1 MFYNLATHST
11 ANIMDKEVT
20 IPKMLWKPSE
30 AYIKNSNLYHYKE
43 WLESNYNLS
52 FKHYSQIW
60 DWSVSK
66 PSAFWES
73 VWKYF
78 DVIAHSP
85 YREVMSADEMPN
97 TKWFQGST
105 LNYAEHIFKHKND
118 DFPAIIFKSERHNLT
133 EISWEELSAKVAGFK
148 SLLKKSGVK
157 KGDRVVAFLP
167 NIPEATIG
175 FLATISIGAIWS
187 CCSPDFGINSVVD
200 RFLQIEPKV
209 LIAVDGYQYNGKPY
223 PKGDVVNEIKD
234 KIPTI
239 ETVVYI
245 PYHDSESNESDVP
258 GCVLWENAIEG
269 NDEKLTFDPVPFDHP
284 IWVLYSSGTTGIPK
298 AITHSHGGVLLEH
311 LKYLAFHNDV
321 HHGERFFWFS
331 TTGWMMW
338 NFVQA
343 ALLKGA
349 TIVLYDGSPGFPDL
363 NLLWEF
369 TQEAKIN
376 HFGTSAPFL
385 ITCQKKGVNPK
396 QDFDLSALRSVSS
409 TGAPLPPESFEWV
422 YSHVKENVW
431 LCSMSGGTDVCTAFI
446 GGSPFEP
453 VHVGE
458 IQCRALGCKL
468 LAYNELGEEVIG
480 EVGEMVITEAMPSMP
495 IYFWND
501 PENQRYLASYFEM
514 YPGGIWRHG
523 DWVRISKRG
532 TIVIFGRSDATLNRH
547 GIRIGT
553 SEIYRA
559 VDKINSLKDSLIINL
574 ELSGGRHFMP
584 LFVVLEEG
592 VVLDDNLKKKINDQ
606 LRTEYTPRH
615 VPDEIIEIKECP
627 YTISGKKLEAPVKKI
642 MMGIPVEKAANI
654 DSLKN
659 PAALNFFIDFAE
671 RFKGEL

>member
-1 MFYNLATHST
+1 
-11 ANIMDKEVT
+11 MDKDVAT
-20 IPKMLWKPSE
+20 PKILWKPDE
-30 AYIKNSNLYHYKE
+30 TFIKNSNLFHFKE
-43 WLESNYNLS
+43 WLQTEHGLT
-52 FKHYSQIW
+52 FGGYSQIW
-60 DWSVSK
+60 DWSVTQ
-66 PSAFWES
+66 PAAFWES
-73 VWKYF
+73 IWKYF
-78 DVIAHSP
+78 EVIAHTP
-85 YREVMSADEMPN
+85 YSEVMSDDQMPN
-97 TKWFQGST
+97 TRWFLGST
-105 LNYAEHIFKHKND
+105 LNYAEHIFKNKND
-118 DFPAIIFKSERHNLT
+118 DFPAIIFKSEQHGLT
-133 EISWEELSAKVAGFK
+133 EISWEELSAKVAAFK
-148 SLLKKSGVK
+148 SFLKKAGVE

-175 FLATISIGAIWS
+175 FLASISIGAIWS
-187 CCSPDFGINSVVD
+187 SCSPDFGINSVVD
-200 RFLQIEPKV
+200 RFLQIKPKV

-223 PKGDVVNEIKD
+223 PKADVVNEIKNS
-234 KIPTI
+234 IASI

-245 PYHDSESNESDVP
+245 PYHNADSNETDVS
-258 GCVLWENAIEG
+258 GCVLWNEAIEG
-269 NDEKLTFDPVPFDHP
+269 NTEALTFDPVPFDHP

-321 HHGERFFWFS
+321 HFGERFFWFS

-343 ALLKGA
+343 ALLRGA

-363 NLLWEF
+363 NLLWKF
-369 TQEAKIN
+369 AQEAKVN

-385 ITCQKKGVNPK
+385 IACQKKGINPK
-396 QDFDLSALRSVSS
+396 QDYDLSAIRSISS

-446 GGSPFEP
+446 GGCPFEP
-453 VHVGE
+453 VYVGE

-468 LAYNELGEEVIG
+468 LAYDEMGHEVIG
-480 EVGEMVITEAMPSMP
+480 EVGEMVITEPMPSMP

-501 PENQRYLASYFEM
+501 PGNQRYLASYFEM

-523 DWVRISKRG
+523 DWVRISERG
-532 TIVIFGRSDATLNRH
+532 SIVIYGRSDATLNRH

-559 VDKINSLKDSLIINL
+559 VDKIKDVKDSLIINL

-592 VVLDDNLKKKINDQ
+592 VVLDDGLKKKINDQ
-606 LRTEYTPRH
+606 LKTEYTPRH

-659 PAALNFFIDFAE
+659 PEALNFFIDFAA

>member
-1 MFYNLATHST
+1 MEK
-11 ANIMDKEVT
+11 DVV
-20 IPKMLWKPSE
+20 IPKMLWKPDKTFIE
-30 AYIKNSNLYHYKE
+30 NSNLNHFKE
-43 WLESNYNLS
+43 WVKTNYQLS
-52 FKHYSQIW
+52 FNNYEEIW
-60 DWSVSK
+60 EWSVSQ
-66 PSAFWES
+66 PANFWECI
-73 VWKYF
+73 WEYF
-78 DVIAHSP
+78 EVISHSP
-85 YREVMSADEMPN
+85 YINVMSDDDMPN
-97 TKWFQGST
+97 TKWFEGST
-105 LNYAEHIFKHKND
+105 LNYAEHIFKNKSD
-118 DFPAIIFKSERHNLT
+118 EYPAILFKSEQQDLT
-133 EISWEELSAKVAGFK
+133 EISWDELESKVAAFK
-148 SLLKKSGVK
+148 SFLLKSGIK

-223 PKGDVVNEIKD
+223 PKADVVNEIKNR
-234 KIPTI
+234 IQTI

-245 PYHDSESNESDVP
+245 PYYDSDSNEADVS
-258 GCVLWENAIEG
+258 GCVLWEKAIE
-269 NDEKLTFDPVPFDHP
+269 NTSVELTFDPVPFDHP

-321 HHGERFFWFS
+321 HQGERFFWFS

-343 ALLKGA
+343 ALLRGA

-363 NLLWEF
+363 NLLWGFAE
-369 TQEAKIN
+369 EAKIH

-385 ITCQKKGVNPK
+385 IACQKKELNPK
-396 QDFDLSALRSVSS
+396 EDFDLSSLRSVSS

-422 YSHVKENVW
+422 YSHIKENVW

-446 GGSPFEP
+446 GGCPFEP
-453 VHVGE
+453 VYVGE
-458 IQCRALGCKL
+458 IQSRALGCKL
-468 LAYNELGEEVIG
+468 LSFNELGDEVID

-501 PENQRYLASYFEM
+501 PDNQRYLASYFEM

-523 DWVRISKRG
+523 DWVRITSRG
-532 TIVIFGRSDATLNRH
+532 SIVIYGRSDATLNRH

-559 VDKINSLKDSLIINL
+559 VDKIKEIKDSLIINL
-574 ELSGGRHFMP
+574 ELSGGRHYMP
-584 LFVVLEEG
+584 LFVVTEDN
-592 VVLDDNLKKKINDQ
+592 VNLDDELKTKINNQ
-606 LRTEYTPRH
+606 LRSEYTPRH
-615 VPDEIIEIKECP
+615 VPDEIIAINEIP

-654 DSLKN
+654 DSLKS
-659 PAALNFFIDFAE
+659 PDALNFFIDFAKQFE
-671 RFKGEL
+671 GEF